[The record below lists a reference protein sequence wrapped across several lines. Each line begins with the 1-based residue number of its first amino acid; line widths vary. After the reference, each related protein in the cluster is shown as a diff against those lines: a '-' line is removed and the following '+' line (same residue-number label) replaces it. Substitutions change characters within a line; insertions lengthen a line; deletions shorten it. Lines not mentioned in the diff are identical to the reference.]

1 MSRIKNKFSQLS
13 KEKRKALVTFI
24 SSCDPNLECSQ
35 EILNALPSYG
45 SDIIEIGLPFSD
57 PMADGPTI
65 QKSSQRGIK
74 SGFTVN
80 KTFKMVN
87 NFRVNDKTTPI
98 IFMGY
103 FNTLF
108 QFGLKSFF
116 SKSKE
121 NGVDGVIIVDLPPE
135 EEGLINK
142 FLKEYKISIIRLIT
156 PTTSEKRLK
165 TILKS
170 ASGFLYYVS
179 IMGITG
185 TKIPSLKKV
194 RKAVSVIKKNTEIPV
209 VVGFGINNSSQILE
223 ISNFADGSVVGSS
236 IVKII
241 EDAYEKKKSNKFIL
255 KKLKNFL
262 NCLKN
267 VHHTNLELKH

>member
-1 MSRIKNKFSQLS
+1 MDRIKKKFLQLS
-13 KEKRKALVTFI
+13 TEGKKALITFI

-35 EILNALPSYG
+35 EILNALPLYG

-80 KTFKMVN
+80 KTFNMVN
-87 NFRVNDKTTPI
+87 DFRTKDNVTPI

-116 SKSKE
+116 AKAKE
-121 NGVDGVIIVDLPPE
+121 NGVDGIIIVDLPPE
-135 EEGLINK
+135 EEGLINEFIK
-142 FLKEYKISIIRLIT
+142 KYKISIIRLIT

-185 TKIPSLKKV
+185 TKVPSLTNV
-194 RKAVSVIKKNTEIPV
+194 RKAVTIIKKNTKLPV
-209 VVGFGINNSSQILE
+209 VVGFGINNNEQIAKIE
-223 ISNFADGSVVGSS
+223 GFADGSVVGSS

-241 EDAYEKKKSNKFIL
+241 ENSITKNLSNKVILTKL
-255 KKLKNFL
+255 KKFLNSLKND
-262 NCLKN
+262 NHIN
-267 VHHTNLELKH
+267 

>member
-1 MSRIKNKFSQLS
+1 MNRIENKFAQLD
-13 KEKRKALVTFI
+13 KESRKALVTFI
-24 SSCDPNLECSQ
+24 SSCDPSLECSQ

-65 QKSSQRGIK
+65 QRSSQRGIK

-80 KTFKMVN
+80 KTFNMVN
-87 NFRVNDKTTPI
+87 NFRAKDKTTPI

-116 SKSKE
+116 SRSKQ

-135 EEGLINK
+135 EEGLINE
-142 FLKEYKISIIRLIT
+142 FLKKYKISIIRLIT

-170 ASGFLYYVS
+170 ANGFLYYVS

-185 TKIPSLKKV
+185 TKVPSLKKV
-194 RKAVSVIKKNTEIPV
+194 KKAVTIIKNNTKLPV
-209 VVGFGINNSSQILE
+209 VVGFGINNSSQISE
-223 ISNFADGSVVGSS
+223 ISKFADGSVVGSS

-241 EDAYEKKKSNKFIL
+241 EDTLDRKIPNKLIL
-255 KKLKNFL
+255 KKLKKFL
-262 NCLKN
+262 NSLKN
-267 VHHTNLELKH
+267 IN

>member
-1 MSRIKNKFSQLS
+1 MNSQVYL
-13 KEKRKALVTFI
+13 I
-24 SSCDPNLECSQ
+24 
-35 EILNALPSYG
+35 ILYLN
-45 SDIIEIGLPFSD
+45 
-57 PMADGPTI
+57 
-65 QKSSQRGIK
+65 Q
-74 SGFTVN
+74 
-80 KTFKMVN
+80 
-87 NFRVNDKTTPI
+87 
-98 IFMGY
+98 
-103 FNTLF
+103 
-108 QFGLKSFF
+108 
-116 SKSKE
+116 
-121 NGVDGVIIVDLPPE
+121 
-135 EEGLINK
+135 

-223 ISNFADGSVVGSS
+223 ISKFADGSVVGSS

-241 EDAYEKKKSNKFIL
+241 EDAYEKKKSREAPSSFFHAGQSSPLHPSCSMLTRRIMSPCVVPTENEWERQPGRPRQGHL
-255 KKLKNFL
+255 V
-262 NCLKN
+262 CQ
-267 VHHTNLELKH
+267 H